1 MQRRI
6 LSLAVAATA
15 TAALLLSGCAASAPG
30 SSDQGTDAAAE
41 PTMSASLQLHWAWSA
56 STAGFALAETEG
68 LYQDA
73 GLDLQVEQ
81 GTGSGTAVQLVSSG
95 QADIGVADATAI
107 AQAVAQGAPLVI
119 VSTINQ
125 VTNTAMQA
133 LSSEGIESVEDLRG
147 KTVAVPQGGAFSF
160 LFPLFLEE
168 NGLSESDV
176 TVANVPFESMVPSLL
191 QGNVDAIVG
200 GQDSNVSLT
209 NQGADFDEF
218 LFGDYGVTLVAH
230 SIFTTQDFLDQ
241 HPDAVRA
248 VVAASLQGWDQALD
262 DPQAALDAIQELQPD
277 SVEANAKAEL
287 DFLLPLLCAAGAEHV
302 GEAAPDRWTTSND
315 LMVRA
320 GLLDAPLD
328 PTTYTSYDYLP
339 PEDQLRSC

>member
-1 MQRRI
+1 MRRSI
-6 LSLAVAATA
+6 PSLAAAA
-15 TAALLLSGCAASAPG
+15 AAALLLAGCSASTPADDSGSGGDAP
-30 SSDQGTDAAAE
+30 E

-56 STAGFALAETEG
+56 STAGFALAETDG
-68 LYQDA
+68 LYEDA

-95 QADIGVADATAI
+95 QADVGVADATAI
-107 AQAVAQGAPLVI
+107 AQAVAQGAPLVV

-125 VTNTAMQA
+125 VTNTALQA
-133 LSSEGIESVEDLRG
+133 LTDEGIESVEDLRG

-160 LFPLFLEE
+160 LFPLFLEQ
-168 NGLSESDV
+168 NGLSEDDV
-176 TVANVPFESMVPSLL
+176 TIANVPFESMVPSLL

-209 NQGADFDEF
+209 NLDADFDEF

-230 SIFTTQDFLDQ
+230 SIFTTQSFLDEQ
-241 HPDAVRA
+241 PDTVRA
-248 VVAASLQGWDQALD
+248 VVAASLDGWGEALD
-262 DPQAALDAIQELQPD
+262 DPQRALDAIQELQPD
-277 SVEANAKAEL
+277 SVEENARAEL
-287 DFLLPLLCAAGAEHV
+287 EFLLPLLCAAEATHV
-302 GEAAPDRWTTSND
+302 GEAAPERWTTSNE

-328 PTTYTSYDYLP
+328 PATYTSYDYLP
-339 PEDQLRSC
+339 AEDDLRSCE